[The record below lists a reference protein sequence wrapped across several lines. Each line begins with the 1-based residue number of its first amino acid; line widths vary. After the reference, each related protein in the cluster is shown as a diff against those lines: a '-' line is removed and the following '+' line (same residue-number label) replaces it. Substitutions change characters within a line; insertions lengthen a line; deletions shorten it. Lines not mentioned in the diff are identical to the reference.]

1 MSIALNKAKDLA
13 KKTNA
18 TVMVVNETT
27 DEVFVVMTID
37 QYERLVNQEATLR
50 QSSGQGIKNQG
61 VKTTVN
67 NSVTVESSENSAPAV
82 RTQEP
87 SLAALTE
94 QELLARMSEQVK
106 EWRSAQVSR
115 EQLVLAEMPA
125 EIKVA
130 GAQNKD
136 SGKYNLSG
144 KVDFRVD
151 NLEDEER
158 FFLDDLA

>member
-1 MSIALNKAKDLA
+1 MSKALDKAKDLA

-37 QYERLVNQEATLR
+37 QYERLASTEAMK
-50 QSSGQGIKNQG
+50 QGNTEARKPESKETVKQG
-61 VKTTVN
+61 SAETQKQGN
-67 NSVTVESSENSAPAV
+67 PESPIA
-82 RTQEP
+82 T
-87 SLAALTE
+87 LTE

-106 EWRSAQVSR
+106 EWRSAQVNR

-151 NLEDEER
+151 NLEEEER